1 MKRLSIRFG
10 YAAWLSFSCTQFC
23 FTVFLCLPMFRSS
36 VASAIGLI
44 STTFQQGNPG
54 VYLKIEENSFLVHD
68 HNNAIGN
75 ERAQSLSAC
84 SMICTRQELCQSANF
99 MFALQRRE
107 RKHKRADTYPRI
119 FLLWKGMHLTIYLC
133 FIWTTVSSELATKL

>member
-1 MKRLSIRFG
+1 MH
-10 YAAWLSFSCTQFC
+10 FC
-23 FTVFLCLPMFRSS
+23 FTFFLCLQMFRSS
-36 VASAIGLI
+36 VAFAIALI
-44 STTFQQGNPG
+44 STTFQQENPG

-99 MFALQRRE
+99 IPEKGVCLLYKDVNDNIYEPITIQGSFYIE
-107 RKHKRADTYPRI
+107 KVRI
-119 FLLWKGMHLTIYLC
+119 CICGTIHI
-133 FIWTTVSSELATKL
+133 FFHIFFHMN